1 MKTLHCVIYRSAKQA
16 SHYLYVE
23 REDEFTRVPQALLT
37 LLGKLEYVMSLE
49 LDAQRKLA
57 QADVVQVMQ
66 RLEDQ
71 GYYLQMPPVIERNAS
86 LQ

>member
-1 MKTLHCVIYRSAKQA
+1 MKTLSCVIYRSAKQA
-16 SHYLYVE
+16 NHYLYVE
-23 REDEFTRVPQALLT
+23 REDEFARVPQALLT

-49 LDAQRKLA
+49 LDALRNLA

-66 RLEDQ
+66 RLEVQ
-71 GYYLQMPPVIERNAS
+71 GYYLQMPPVIERNSS